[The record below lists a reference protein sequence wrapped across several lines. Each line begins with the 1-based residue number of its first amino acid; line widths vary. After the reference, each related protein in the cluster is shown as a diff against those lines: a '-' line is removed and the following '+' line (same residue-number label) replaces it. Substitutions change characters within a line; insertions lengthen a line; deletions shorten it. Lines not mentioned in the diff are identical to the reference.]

1 MISAARLR
9 DNVAANVAG
18 TAVAAVA
25 AVLSAPLI
33 YRWLGPDAYGL
44 VGVYVLLQT
53 LMPLFDAGITAGLA
67 RAVAWHRERSLGEV
81 RSLLQAAQRPVV
93 VLALVFFA
101 IASACNG
108 LVARHWLGHTAIPVA
123 SVRTAL
129 WLMAG
134 ALAIRMVA
142 GLWRATLTALELQVR
157 ANAIQ
162 ACAAVARTF
171 GALVLAYAT
180 GTGIVGFFAA
190 QVLVSLAE
198 GAGYRRA
205 LRGVLSA
212 GASPVPRDEF
222 AAHVR
227 FALGIAGLS
236 AAWLATSQIEKALL
250 ADRLS
255 LSGYGA
261 YSLGVHVA
269 SVILLAVGAV
279 HGAVLPRMI
288 RQVAAGEQA
297 LLRDLYG
304 LATALTV
311 AMSCA
316 VVVAIAIG
324 GRVLVPSL
332 RAAVDGIDP
341 LRVAWIYGFGN
352 MAVAL
357 LALAYQLQNARG
369 VLRFH
374 AWGTALQALAQVP
387 LMAWAAANGDVVRTA
402 WAFAFVNW
410 LFVVAWLPVA
420 HARFLPG
427 GHLPWLATQLLP
439 SLLAGALV
447 GWGGIQLAHAFPDGP
462 AWGLLGTAVGCGAS
476 FLAAVA
482 ANSSARAV
490 IREWR
495 DARGTR

>member
-18 TAVAAVA
+18 MAIAAVA

-81 RSLLQAAQRPVV
+81 RTLVQTAQRPVV
-93 VLALVFFA
+93 VLATAFFA
-101 IASACNG
+101 ITCACAGFAAS
-108 LVARHWLGHTAIPVA
+108 HWLGHAAIPVA
-123 SVRTAL
+123 SVRITL

-134 ALAIRMVA
+134 ALAVRMVA
-142 GLWRATLTALELQVR
+142 GLWRATLMALELQVR

-162 ACAAVARTF
+162 AFAAVARTF
-171 GALVLAYAT
+171 GALVFAAAT
-180 GTGIVGFFAA
+180 GTGVVGFFAI
-190 QVLVSLAE
+190 QVPVSLVE
-198 GAGYRRA
+198 GVFYRRA
-205 LRGVLSA
+205 LSSVLSA
-212 GASPVPRDEF
+212 SASPIPQNEL
-222 AAHVR
+222 AAHMR

-269 SVILLAVGAV
+269 SVTLLAVGTV
-279 HGAVLPRMI
+279 HGAVLPRMT
-288 RQVAAGEQA
+288 RQVAAGEQGP
-297 LLRDLYG
+297 LRDLYG
-304 LATALTV
+304 VATALTV
-311 AMSCA
+311 AMSCG

-324 GRVLVPSL
+324 GRTLVPSL
-332 RAAVDGIDP
+332 RVAVDGIDP
-341 LRVAWIYGFGN
+341 LQVAWLYGFGN

-374 AWGTALQALAQVP
+374 AWGTALQALVQVP
-387 LMAWAAANGDVVRTA
+387 LMAWASARGDVVRTA
-402 WAFAFVNW
+402 WAFALVNW
-410 LFVVAWLPVA
+410 LFVVGWIPIA
-420 HARFLPG
+420 HERFLPN
-427 GHLPWLATQLLP
+427 GHMPWLLKQLLP
-439 SLLAGALV
+439 SLIAGAIV
-447 GWGGIQLAHAFPDGP
+447 GWGSVHLAHAIPDGP
-462 AWGLLGTAVGCGAS
+462 TWGLFATALGAGAS
-476 FLAAVA
+476 FLAAVT
-482 ANSSARAV
+482 ANPSARAV
-490 IREWR
+490 IREWK
-495 DARGTR
+495 DAHAIG